1 MHKRLT
7 PLFVAAAVAMAG
19 GLAYSQ
25 AGSTA
30 SPHSGHGGPAAPDN
44 PVIRAYQ
51 QANSR
56 MHAGIEIEFTGDA
69 DVDFMRGMI
78 PHHEGAIAMARVAL
92 QYGTDP
98 EVRKLAEAVISAQEQ
113 EIASMREW
121 LAKRGR

>member
-1 MHKRLT
+1 MHKTLT
-7 PLFVAAAVAMAG
+7 PLFVAVAVVVAG
-19 GLAYSQ
+19 GLVASQ
-25 AGSTA
+25 GGSPATT
-30 SPHSGHGGPAAPDN
+30 HDGHGGAATAEN

-51 QANSR
+51 QVNER
-56 MHAGIEIEFTGDA
+56 MHAGMAIEFTGDA

-113 EIASMREW
+113 EIASMRAW
-121 LAKRGR
+121 LARHGH